1 MSGPMNETPK
11 DAPVLEPQGQPDQP
25 ATPAGPSQTAQA
37 TAAAGAA
44 VNALRERLV
53 AGEQFVL
60 AAAGSIVLI
69 YLVFQ
74 FLLDYR
80 IFASDFTIVLAA
92 LTVLAIW
99 VHRWGH
105 YDFGSGYRIIIGALG
120 VSLALFALMSLL
132 AWARVSG
139 NSVDFLHLLGRLL
152 YWASG
157 VAAFVGAWQV
167 FRTREA

>member
-1 MSGPMNETPK
+1 
-11 DAPVLEPQGQPDQP
+11 V
-25 ATPAGPSQTAQA
+25 
-37 TAAAGAA
+37 
-44 VNALRERLV
+44 RERLV
-53 AGEQFVL
+53 GGEQFVL

-80 IFASDFTIVLAA
+80 IFASHFTVVLAA

-105 YDFGSGYRIIIGALG
+105 YDFGSAYRILIGALG

-132 AWARVSG
+132 AWARLGG
-139 NSVDFLHLLGRLL
+139 NSQDFLHLIGRLL
-152 YWASG
+152 FWASG
-157 VAAFVGAWQV
+157 VAAFYGGWLV
-167 FRTREA
+167 FRTREE

>member
-1 MSGPMNETPK
+1 MSAPKSQTPK
-11 DAPVLEPQGQPDQP
+11 DAPAEEPQSQP
-25 ATPAGPSQTAQA
+25 APPAPAGPSQTAQA
-37 TAAAGAA
+37 TAAATAA
-44 VNALRERLV
+44 VSAVRERLI

-60 AAAGSIVLI
+60 AAAGGIVLI

-80 IFASDFTIVLAA
+80 IFASDFTVVLAA

-105 YDFGSGYRIIIGALG
+105 YDFGSAYRIIIGALG

-132 AWARVSG
+132 GWARLGGGSQ
-139 NSVDFLHLLGRLL
+139 DFVHLIGRLL
-152 YWASG
+152 YWAAG
-157 VAAFVGAWQV
+157 IAAFVGAWQV
-167 FRTREA
+167 FRTRDA

>member
-1 MSGPMNETPK
+1 MSGPKNQTPK
-11 DAPVLEPQGQPDQP
+11 DAPAEEPQSQP
-25 ATPAGPSQTAQA
+25 AQPASTGPSQTAQA
-37 TAAAGAA
+37 TAAATAA
-44 VNALRERLV
+44 VSAVRERLI

-60 AAAGSIVLI
+60 AAAGGIVLI

-80 IFASDFTIVLAA
+80 IYASDFTVVLAA

-105 YDFGSGYRIIIGALG
+105 YDFGSAYRIIIGALG

-132 AWARVSG
+132 GWARLGGGSQ
-139 NSVDFLHLLGRLL
+139 DFLHLIGRLL
-152 YWASG
+152 YWAAG
-157 VAAFVGAWQV
+157 IAAFVGAWQV
-167 FRTREA
+167 FRTRDA

>member
-11 DAPVLEPQGQPDQP
+11 EAPVLEPQGQPDQP

-60 AAAGSIVLI
+60 AAAASIVLI

-80 IFASDFTIVLAA
+80 IFASDFTIILAA

-132 AWARVSG
+132 AWARVGGDSQG
-139 NSVDFLHLLGRLL
+139 FLHLLGRLL